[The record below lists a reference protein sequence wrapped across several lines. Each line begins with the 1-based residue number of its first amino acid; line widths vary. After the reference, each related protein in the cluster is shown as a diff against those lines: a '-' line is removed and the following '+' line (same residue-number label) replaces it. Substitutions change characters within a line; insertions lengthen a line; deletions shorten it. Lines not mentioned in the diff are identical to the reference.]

1 MKLNKKWIA
10 VILLVVMALCLTA
23 CGEKKEE
30 AKPAEAAKPTI
41 VGVWEME
48 KETLLNTFGLTD
60 EAYEEAKAEFGYI
73 AITYEF
79 TADGKVIATEISGE
93 EKQVIGETTYIVDGN
108 NITIDGDKSTYKID
122 GNKLFVTDDST
133 AVTMVF
139 NRK

>member
-10 VILLVVMALCLTA
+10 VLLLVVVALCLTA

-41 VGVWEME
+41 VGVWEVDR
-48 KETLLNTFGLTD
+48 ETLKNTFGVTD
-60 EAYEEAKAEFGYI
+60 EAYEEAKAKYGYI

-93 EKQVIGETTYIVDGN
+93 EKLVIGETTYSVDGN
-108 NITIDGDKSTYKID
+108 KVTMNGSNGTYKIE
-122 GNKLFVTDDST
+122 GNKLSITDDST
-133 AVTMVF
+133 AVTMSF
-139 NRK
+139 IRK